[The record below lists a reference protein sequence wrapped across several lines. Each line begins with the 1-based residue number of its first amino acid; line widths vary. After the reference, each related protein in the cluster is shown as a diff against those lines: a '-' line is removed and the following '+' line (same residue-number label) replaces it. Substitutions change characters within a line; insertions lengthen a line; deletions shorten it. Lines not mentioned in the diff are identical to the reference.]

1 MQPVIRVLLI
11 EDDEE
16 DYLLTRDLLLDSKD
30 TKFHLDWVSSFSD
43 AIEHL
48 QRGNHDVYLID
59 YNLGPHDGLELLKRF
74 ATAPF
79 PMIMLT
85 GQDAREVDLA
95 AMRSGAMDYLV
106 KGQIDT
112 ALLERSIRYSI
123 ARKRTEEALRRKDE
137 FLAML
142 AHELRNPLAPIRTA
156 LHLLEMPQIG
166 SEGIQRAK
174 DVMKR
179 QVDHLVRLV
188 DDLLDVSRI
197 MQGRI
202 ELRKQPTDIV
212 EVVKHAVETAHPT
225 IDARGHHLNVTFPDE
240 PVVVAADPTRLSQT
254 ICNLLM
260 NAAKYTEKAGQIWI
274 TAEREDT
281 DAVIRVRDS
290 GVGIDPE
297 LLPHVFE
304 LFVQSERSLARSQG
318 GLGIGLTL
326 VKRLVELHG
335 GNVTASS
342 GGRGKGS
349 EFVIRIPAVKEQPY
363 SKDRE
368 GRRMAQRVSHR
379 VLVVDDNVDAAECIG
394 VMLEMKGHQVEVVHD
409 GFAAVETAKRDKPD
423 VILLDIGLP
432 GRDGYEVAQ
441 ILRADPDF
449 ADTKIIAVT
458 GYGKDEDRRRTK
470 AAGMDH
476 HLTKPV
482 DPDHLDQLL
491 RVLAKTG

>member
-1 MQPVIRVLLI
+1 MRPVIRVLLI

-16 DYLLTRDLLLDSKD
+16 DYLLTRDFLLASKD
-30 TKFHLDWVSSFSD
+30 TKFHLDWISSFAEAPAALERAD
-43 AIEHL
+43 
-48 QRGNHDVYLID
+48 HDVCLID
-59 YNLGPHDGLELLKRF
+59 YHLGPHDGLELLKRF
-74 ATAPF
+74 ATSPF

-85 GQDAREVDLA
+85 GEDTREVDLE

-106 KGQIDT
+106 KGQISS
-112 ALLERSIRYSI
+112 ALLERSIRYSM

-156 LHLLEMPQIG
+156 LHLLGMPQI
-166 SEGIQRAK
+166 SAERARQAN
-174 DVMKR
+174 DVLNR

-202 ELRKQPTDIV
+202 ELRKQLTDLAN
-212 EVVKHAVETAHPT
+212 VVKHAIETAQPT
-225 IDARGHHLNVTFPDE
+225 IDAQGHHLNVTSPDK
-240 PVVVAADPTRLSQT
+240 PVLVEADPIRLSQA
-254 ICNLLM
+254 ISNLLT

-274 TAEREDT
+274 TAAREGNE
-281 DAVIRVRDS
+281 AVIRVRDC
-290 GVGIDPE
+290 GVGIDTE
-297 LLPHVFE
+297 LLPRIFD
-304 LFVQSERSLARSQG
+304 LFVQGERPLARSQG

-326 VKRLVELHG
+326 VKRLAELHEG
-335 GNVTASS
+335 TVTASS
-342 GGRGKGS
+342 PGRGKGS
-349 EFVIRIPAVKEQPY
+349 EFVLRVPAIDERASAQDY
-363 SKDRE
+363 SEAETKRDSR
-368 GRRMAQRVSHR
+368 H

-394 VMLEMKGHQVEVVHD
+394 VMLELKGHQVKVVHD
-409 GFAAVETAKRDKPD
+409 GFAAVDAAKREKPD

-441 ILRADPDF
+441 ILRADPEF
-449 ADTKIIAVT
+449 TKTKIIAVT
-458 GYGKDEDRRRTK
+458 GYGKDEDRRRSK

-482 DPDHLDQLL
+482 DPDDLDQLM
-491 RVLAKTG
+491 RVLARTG